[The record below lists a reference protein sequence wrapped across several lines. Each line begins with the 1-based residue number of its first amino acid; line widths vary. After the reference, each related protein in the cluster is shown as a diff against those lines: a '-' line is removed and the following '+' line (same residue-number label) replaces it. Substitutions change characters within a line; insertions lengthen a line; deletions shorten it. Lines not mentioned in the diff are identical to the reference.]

1 MLSKYVADSGR
12 DMKAVGLK
20 MKASFEDL
28 ALLSKELAAGTQ
40 TQINRWT
47 YLRYIEQFL
56 KIPPADRK
64 PAIIS
69 QLIEATSYLPYFAD
83 LKKDKINIEFSV
95 HERLCR
101 KLRLETV
108 PSLQVL
114 FHQGDPASKF
124 YIILQGDVLLLSQRP
139 DS

>member
-1 MLSKYVADSGR
+1 MLSQFLADSGR
-12 DMKAVGLK
+12 DVKAAGLK
-20 MKASFEDL
+20 MKAVFQDL
-28 ALLSKELAAGTQ
+28 ALLGKELEAGTQ

-47 YLRYIEQFL
+47 YLRYIEQLL
-56 KIPPADRK
+56 KIPTADRK
-64 PAIIS
+64 PPIIS
-69 QLIEATSYLPYFAD
+69 QLIEATSFLPFFAD

-101 KLRLETV
+101 KLRLERV
-108 PSLQVL
+108 PSLKVL

-124 YIILQGDVLLLSQRP
+124 YIILQGDVLVIGQRM